1 MVSEVSS
8 MKIKAHW
15 GWRILNTDDKGII
28 WQLGTY
34 GGCVIQTAAGDMMW
48 EWLQLKDGHQIISFE
63 TPVGDWWT
71 HCRIGENLEGKF
83 EEAPTRLKKL
93 LGRDLVLTMQFCR
106 KLVYDAIDRTEE
118 KVGCW

>member
-1 MVSEVSS
+1 

-28 WQLGTY
+28 WQAGIY
-34 GGCVIQTAAGDMMW
+34 GGCVMMTAAGDMIW
-48 EWLQLKDGHQIISFE
+48 EWMQLKDGSQLISLD
-63 TPVGDWWT
+63 TPVGVWWVQ
-71 HCRIGENLEGKF
+71 CKIGDNWQEKL
-83 EEAPTRLKKL
+83 EEAPVKLKKL
-93 LGRDLVLTMQFCR
+93 LGRDLVLTLQFGR